1 MDRQTPRR
9 VAQPGPARYGCAR
22 KVGEAAVRAMSEEII
37 SALTETLRAR
47 REAAPEDSYVASLY
61 AAGIDRILE
70 KLGEEAVEVLLAGK
84 NSEAGDGRDS
94 ALVREVADLWFHSMV
109 LLVHQGQ
116 DPAWVLDELAGRF
129 GVSGHAEKAQRPYNE
144 PS

>member
-1 MDRQTPRR
+1 
-9 VAQPGPARYGCAR
+9 
-22 KVGEAAVRAMSEEII
+22 MSEEII

-84 NSEAGDGRDS
+84 NAEAGDGRDS

-116 DPAWVLDELAGRF
+116 DPAWVLDGLAGRF
-129 GVSGHAEKAQRPYNE
+129 GVSGHAEKARRPYNE

>member
-1 MDRQTPRR
+1 
-9 VAQPGPARYGCAR
+9 
-22 KVGEAAVRAMSEEII
+22 MSEEII
-37 SALTETLRAR
+37 SVLTETLRAR

-84 NSEAGDGRDS
+84 NAEPGGVRDS
-94 ALVREVADLWFHSMV
+94 VLIREVADLWFHCMV

-116 DPAWVLDELAGRF
+116 DPAWVLDELARRF
-129 GVSGHAEKAQRPYNE
+129 GVSGHAEKAQRIYND